1 MKDNKINIMKIQNL
15 ILILFLIFSFI
26 SYGQIDRSKPPKSG
40 PAPVISLGKPKTF
53 TLKNGMK
60 VLVVENNKLPRAYAN
75 LSIDNKPDYEGKI
88 KGVSSLVSSLM
99 GNGTKNQSKDDFNE
113 EIDYMGATLSLSASG
128 GYVSSLKRYFP
139 RGLEMMADGL
149 INPIFSEEE
158 FDKEKNILIDN
169 VKSYEKSV
177 QDIADRVN
185 DKLVYGG
192 KHPYGEFVTIESIN
206 NIGLEDVNKYYET
219 FAKPNNAYLIIVG
232 DVDFEEIKKSVTKLF
247 SKWKKGNI
255 VESNLPESLDLD
267 QPEINFV
274 NMPNAVQSEIYV
286 NNLIRISMSHPD
298 FFALKLANQI
308 LGGSATARLF
318 MNLREDKG
326 FTYGS
331 YSSASTSRY
340 ISSFSASASVRNEVT
355 DSSVV
360 EIIKEI
366 NKIRNENVSEEELA
380 GVKETY
386 VGSFIMS
393 TERPSTIAGYA
404 LNIDKFNLPQNF
416 YETYLENFQKVTV
429 DDIKRVANKYF
440 LADNLRIVVVGKGSE
455 ILENLEKLPYRI
467 SYYDTY
473 GDQTAR
479 PDFSKPTGIT
489 KSSILNKY
497 FEAIGGKEKLEK
509 VNALM
514 TMGEAVLQGGAM
526 TLNLVTIQA
535 KPNKLSVMM
544 LMMGN
549 IMMKQVFNGEDGYIM
564 QQGQKIPFP
573 EEEKQKLISSS
584 LPFEELGWIDDE
596 NVTFS
601 SVSEE
606 DGSKQY
612 VLKIDDKTT
621 VFFDAETGLKTKQVT
636 MAPTPEGSISPQPTI
651 YEEYRDVDGILFPHL
666 IKIPFGPQTLEF
678 NTKEIQLNPAISDS
692 DFN

>member
-1 MKDNKINIMKIQNL
+1 MKVNKNNIMKIQNL
-15 ILILFLIFSFI
+15 ILPILLIFSFI

-40 PAPVISLGKPKTF
+40 PSPIINLGKPQTF

-60 VLVVENNKLPRAYAN
+60 VLVVENHKLPRAYAN
-75 LSIDNKPDYEGKI
+75 LSIDNKPDYEGEI

-99 GNGTKNQSKDDFNE
+99 GNGTKSISKDEFNE
-113 EIDYMGATLSLSASG
+113 EVDYMGATLSLSASG

-139 RGLEMMADGL
+139 RAIELMADAL
-149 INPIFSEEE
+149 INPVFSEEE

-185 DKLVYGG
+185 SKLVYGG
-192 KHPYGEFVTIESIN
+192 DHPFGEFTTVESIN
-206 NIGLEDVNKYYET
+206 NISLDDVSNYYKT
-219 FAKPNNAYLIIVG
+219 YAKPNNAYLIIVG
-232 DVDFEEIKKSVTKLF
+232 DVEFDEIEKNITKLF
-247 SKWKKGNI
+247 NKWKKGNI
-255 VESNLPESLDLD
+255 VEVSLPKPSDLD
-267 QPEINFV
+267 KIEINFV
-274 NMPNAVQSEIYV
+274 DMANAVQSEIYV
-286 NNLIRISMSHPD
+286 NNLINISMAHPD
-298 FFALKLANQI
+298 YFALKLANQI

-340 ISSFSASASVRNEVT
+340 VSSFSASASVRNEVT

-366 NKIRNENVSEEELA
+366 NRIRNEHVSEEELA
-380 GVKETY
+380 GVKEKY

-404 LNIDKFNLPQNF
+404 LNIDKFDLPKDF

-429 DDIKRVANKYF
+429 EDIKRVSNQYF
-440 LADNLRIVVVGKGSE
+440 LSEQLRVVVVGKGSE
-455 ILENLEKLPYRI
+455 ILENLEKLPYKI
-467 SYYDTY
+467 SFYDTY
-473 GDQTAR
+473 GNITTK
-479 PDFSKPTGIT
+479 PDFSKPSGVT
-489 KSSILNKY
+489 KSSIINKY
-497 FEAIGGKEKLEK
+497 LEAVGGKKKLEE
-509 VNALM
+509 VDALM

-544 LMMGN
+544 MMMGN

-564 QQGQKIPFP
+564 QQGQKMPFP
-573 EEEKQKLISSS
+573 EEEKEKLLSSS
-584 LPFEELGWIDDE
+584 LPFEELGWLDDE
-596 NVTFS
+596 NVIFNF
-601 SVSEE
+601 VSEE
-606 DGSKQY
+606 NGVKEY
-612 VLKIDDKTT
+612 VLKIDEKTS
-621 VFFDAETGLKTKQVT
+621 VYFDANTGLKTKQIT
-636 MAPTPEGSISPQPTI
+636 MAPTPEGKMAPQATL
-651 YEEYRDVDGILFPHL
+651 YEDYREVEGILFPFI
-666 IKIPFGPQTLEF
+666 IKIPMGPQMLEF
-678 NTKEIQLNPAISDS
+678 NTKQIQVNPNISDS